1 MKEENSGNILS
12 PFTECQN
19 PCISLRLVD
28 PVLSNMIM
36 AWMYR
41 KDDILEGQIPFMGF
55 TIEEFVFNKGSLMKY
70 SGEEKEVLKHAI
82 EIIKNKM

>member
-1 MKEENSGNILS
+1 
-12 PFTECQN
+12 
-19 PCISLRLVD
+19 
-28 PVLSNMIM
+28 
-36 AWMYR
+36 
-41 KDDILEGQIPFMGF
+41 MGF